1 VTKFDKYLLSQLLL
15 YFGFFALILVALF
28 WITRAVPLFDR
39 LISDG
44 QSVLVFLELSIL
56 SFPKLIFQI
65 MPLASFAAA
74 AFVTNQ
80 LSSESELT
88 IVFATGSSPWRLA
101 WPVLVFALCVALMA
115 SLLSHILVP
124 ASQERLAQR
133 QNEINR
139 DMTARLLTEGIFL
152 HPSKGVTLYTGEI
165 GEDGVLRRV
174 FLADHRDPSAR
185 VSYSAASAYL
195 VRKDGQTSLIMIDG
209 TAQRL
214 SLPDMRLA
222 TARFQ
227 DFSHDISTLVDL
239 KPSFQKDVAAY
250 LTWDLFADWDNV
262 SEQTGQRLGVISE
275 EFHARFAQ
283 ALFAAI
289 AGLIGHAAL
298 VSRGF
303 SRFSAWREIMF
314 AIALLLFLDG
324 LRAALVENVLAR
336 PALWP
341 IAYVPSILG
350 AMFAAGLLAIAS
362 TPILRR
368 LGRRSAS

>member
-1 VTKFDKYLLSQLLL
+1 MTKFDKYLLSQLLL
-15 YFGFFALILVALF
+15 YFGFFALVLVALF

-44 QSVLVFLELSIL
+44 QSVLVFLELSVL
-56 SFPKLIFQI
+56 TFPKLIFQI

-80 LSSESELT
+80 LSNESELT
-88 IVFATGSSPWRLA
+88 VVFATGSSPWRLA
-101 WPVLVFALCVALMA
+101 RPVLVFALCVMAMA
-115 SLLSHILVP
+115 SLLSHVLVP
-124 ASQERLAQR
+124 ASQDRLAMR

-139 DMTARLLTEGIFL
+139 DMTARLLTEGVFL
-152 HPSKGVTLYTGEI
+152 HPSTGVTLYTGEI

-174 FLADHRDPSAR
+174 FLADRRDPSAR
-185 VSYSAASAYL
+185 VTYSAASAYL
-195 VRKDGQTSLIMIDG
+195 VRNDAKTSLIMING

-214 SLPDMRLA
+214 SIPDMQLA

-227 DFSHDISTLVDL
+227 DFSHDISSLVDL
-239 KPSFQKDVAAY
+239 RPNFHRNASAY
-250 LTWDLFADWDNV
+250 LTWELFADWREI
-262 SEQTGQRLGVISE
+262 SKQTGQGLGAISE

-283 ALFAAI
+283 AIFAAI

-324 LRAALVENVLAR
+324 LRATFIETLVLR
-336 PALWP
+336 PTFWP
-341 IAYVPSILG
+341 VAYISSALG
-350 AMFAAGLLAIAS
+350 AFFAAGLLAIAS
-362 TPILRR
+362 NPIFVRLRR
-368 LGRRSAS
+368 RPGS